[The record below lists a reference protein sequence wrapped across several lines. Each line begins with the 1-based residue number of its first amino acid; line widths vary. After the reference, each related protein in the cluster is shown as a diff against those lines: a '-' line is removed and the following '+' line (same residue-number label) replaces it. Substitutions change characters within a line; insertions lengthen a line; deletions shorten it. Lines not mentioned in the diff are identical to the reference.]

1 VSAPGVLLVAQGASR
16 RFGSRVALHPTTFEL
31 CEGEAVALIGPNGA
45 GKSTLLTLLAGALEP
60 SSGEIRLRDGTRVGW
75 APQRPAQ
82 YGRLSPR
89 ENLEFFARLE
99 GVPRPERATERLLSD
114 FELPQ
119 EDRPSDQLSVGNRQ
133 RLNVAIALLGEP
145 RVLLLDE
152 PAASLDPRQRRLLW
166 QRAERLRD
174 DGGGVV
180 FATQTLDEV
189 ERFSDRVACLLDGA
203 VVFDGSLESYRESRP
218 LAEVFA

>member
-1 VSAPGVLLVAQGASR
+1 MLLVAQGASR

-45 GKSTLLTLLAGALEP
+45 GKSTLLSILAGALEP
-60 SSGEIRLRDGTRVGW
+60 SSGEVRQRDGTRVGW